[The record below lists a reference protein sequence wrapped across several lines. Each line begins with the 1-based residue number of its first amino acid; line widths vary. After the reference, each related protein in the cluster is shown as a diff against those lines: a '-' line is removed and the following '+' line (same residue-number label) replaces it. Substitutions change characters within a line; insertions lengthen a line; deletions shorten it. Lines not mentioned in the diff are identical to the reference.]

1 MSPDHL
7 ILALLLFTI
16 GGLLVISTLHF
27 GWHLRDKENRDAAK
41 AALVDDDSSAH
52 TAVRGGATPEHLR
65 GGKS

>member
-7 ILALLLFTI
+7 ILCLLLFTI

-27 GWHLRDKENRDAAK
+27 GWHLTDKNNRDAAK

-52 TAVRGGATPEHLR
+52 TAVRGGPAPEHLE
-65 GGKS
+65 G